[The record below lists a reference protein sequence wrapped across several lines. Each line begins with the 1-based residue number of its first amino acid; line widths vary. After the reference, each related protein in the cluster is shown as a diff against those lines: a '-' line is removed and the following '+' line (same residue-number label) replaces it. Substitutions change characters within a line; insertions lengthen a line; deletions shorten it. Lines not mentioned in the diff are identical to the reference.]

1 MPAPKAKTAKSAPK
15 AKAKTA
21 LKAKAKPA
29 PKAKAKT
36 APKVKSAPKVKTV
49 KPAPKAKPA
58 LKAKTAPKANTI
70 KSALNQ
76 KRQQNKTGGGL
87 GSLSCD
93 PNNLVIELYDYLDKK
108 ESLLYELKT
117 KLENKIENK
126 FEIRR
131 MVQLYKVEKV
141 KNRSLTTREKKQL
154 DELLTKYEEERH
166 TLEQDKG
173 QDYAKQIQNLSQKYE
188 IIFDLYISVRRLKNY
203 FNVSYNQDNTAYK
216 VCVLNKL
223 VNSRTDDIN
232 NFIVSDDKI
241 TEFIETLIGK
251 HFEKWNVDTID
262 KLKELLD
269 YQLSVNDPDSV
280 QQPKKMQPQNSA
292 QRSQQY

>member
-1 MPAPKAKTAKSAPK
+1 
-15 AKAKTA
+15 
-21 LKAKAKPA
+21 
-29 PKAKAKT
+29 
-36 APKVKSAPKVKTV
+36 
-49 KPAPKAKPA
+49 
-58 LKAKTAPKANTI
+58 
-70 KSALNQ
+70 
-76 KRQQNKTGGGL
+76 
-87 GSLSCD
+87 
-93 PNNLVIELYDYLDKK
+93 
-108 ESLLYELKT
+108 
-117 KLENKIENK
+117 
-126 FEIRR
+126 

-188 IIFDLYISVRRLKNY
+188 IISDLYRSVRRLENY
-203 FNVSYNQDNTAYK
+203 FIVPYNQDNTAYK

-232 NFIVSDDKI
+232 KFIVSDDKI
-241 TEFIETLIGK
+241 TEFIERLIGE
-251 HFEKWNVDTID
+251 HFGKWNVDTID

-269 YQLSVNDPDSV
+269 YQLRVNDPDSV